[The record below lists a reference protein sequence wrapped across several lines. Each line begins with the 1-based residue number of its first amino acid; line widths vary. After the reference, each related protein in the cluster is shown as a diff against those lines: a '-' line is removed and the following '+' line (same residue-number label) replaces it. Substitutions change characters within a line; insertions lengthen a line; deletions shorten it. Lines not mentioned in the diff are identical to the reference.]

1 MNVDPYRTLLTDLCR
16 ALGVADAAPLH
27 REGRL
32 VVAGTE
38 ITLAHE
44 RDVQGEHL
52 WVCVD
57 FGAVPEEHAR
67 HVYRAMLEA
76 NLRAGGPEGGVLT
89 LQASGRA
96 TLLVRHPL
104 TAALGGELL
113 ARVLVEYA
121 SVAEHWISDAWASP
135 PEGSRA

>member
-1 MNVDPYRTLLTDLCR
+1 MNVDPYRTLLTDLCC
-16 ALGVADAAPLH
+16 ALGVADAALVH

-38 ITLAHE
+38 IALARE
-44 RDVQGEHL
+44 RDVQGENL

-57 FGAVPEEHAR
+57 FGVVPDEHAHR
-67 HVYRAMLEA
+67 VYRAMLEA
-76 NLRAGGPEGGVLT
+76 NLRAGGPEAGVLT
-89 LQASGRA
+89 LQSSGRA

-104 TAALGGELL
+104 TAALSGELL

-135 PEGSRA
+135 PDGPRP